1 MYHYNLMQH
10 IIYIVYLTQEAS
22 LTTLNCFDVADP
34 CGVAKNSK
42 GDNSLPRHHNDH
54 HDHHT
59 TSRTARNDKKNIKP
73 DAGVEPA
80 TLRLDG
86 SIAF

>member
-59 TSRTARNDKKNIKP
+59 TTTTPPPGLHKMTKRISSPMR
-73 DAGVEPA
+73 
-80 TLRLDG
+80 G
-86 SIAF
+86 SNPQP